1 MSNFVLAPTL
11 LLFVLISLLPS
22 TVCWTYEEEF
32 NFRNI
37 ALQNYN
43 KYIRPLNDLSETI
56 LVDLS
61 ISISKISDFDIVKG
75 ELKVEMWL
83 LLSWTD
89 ERICWNE
96 TVHKVTE
103 VSLSNNK
110 LWSPTI
116 SLHHTENTI
125 DFSEDTHL
133 YLFSNGSVTQWRRRY
148 FNIFCDVDVYAFP
161 FDKHNCETIL
171 YFSHYNI
178 RRARFTSLFCQDI
191 TNFTNTNWVIRVS
204 CEIKDMHNFSQAF
217 LTLKLERKF
226 QLQCLST
233 LLPLFIFLIL
243 NIMVGHLP
251 IESGEKVTFATT
263 VFLSNIVYFED
274 VSKQL
279 PREPSR
285 VPLIFLC
292 HLIMTFLTGLAVVGA
307 IVTSKIF
314 RKTKSSQMVETSK
327 TDAKNYQVQFISNE
341 GGDNNDPDFMKDN
354 DAKIMD
360 GRRRNCED
368 YSKIESMMLYI
379 MTFISVLF
387 AFVFAGLFSE
397 SIFQ

>member
-43 KYIRPLNDLSETI
+43 KYIRPLNNLSETI
-56 LVDLS
+56 LVNLS
-61 ISISKISDFDIVKG
+61 IGISKISDFNIVKG

-89 ERICWNE
+89 EKICWDE
-96 TVHKVTE
+96 SVHNVTE
-103 VSLSNNK
+103 VFLSNNK

-125 DFSEDTHL
+125 DSSEDTHL
-133 YLFSNGSVTQWRRRY
+133 YLFSNGSVIQWRRRY
-148 FNIFCDVDVYAFP
+148 FNILCDVDVYAFP

-178 RRARFTSLFCQDI
+178 HRARFTSVFCQDI
-191 TNFTNTNWVIRVS
+191 SNFTNTNWVISVS
-204 CEIKDMHNFSQAF
+204 CEIKDIHNFSQAF
-217 LTLKLERKF
+217 LTVKLARKF

-263 VFLSNIVYFED
+263 IFLTNIVYLED

-279 PREPSR
+279 PREPRR

-314 RKTKSSQMVETSK
+314 RKTKSSHMVETSK
-327 TDAKNYQVQFISNE
+327 TVAKNYQVQLISNE
-341 GGDNNDPDFMKDN
+341 EGDNNVPDFKEDN

-368 YSKIESMMLYI
+368 YSKIESIMLYI

-397 SIFQ
+397 SIFE